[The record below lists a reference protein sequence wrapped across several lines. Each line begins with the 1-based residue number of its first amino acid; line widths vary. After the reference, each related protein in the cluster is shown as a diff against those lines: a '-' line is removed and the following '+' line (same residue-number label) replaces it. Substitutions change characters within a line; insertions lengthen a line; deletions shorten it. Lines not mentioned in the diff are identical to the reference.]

1 MKGNL
6 MSALIELD
14 HETMQ
19 HLVAEVKETIAT
31 DLVLVKT
38 KPSSI
43 KVVDLW
49 KMNKKRKS
57 AIRTF
62 AHKRN
67 HIPFI

>member
-6 MSALIELD
+6 MSTLMQMDNES
-14 HETMQ
+14 MQ

-31 DLVLVKT
+31 KEDLA
-38 KPSSI
+38 KPEETSI

-49 KMNKKRKS
+49 KIERNKKS
-57 AIRTF
+57 ATRSF
-62 AHKRN
+62 ARRRN

>member
-6 MSALIELD
+6 MSALVELD

-31 DLVLVKT
+31 DVELAK
-38 KPSSI
+38 SEASNI

-49 KMNKKRKS
+49 KMNKSRKS
-57 AIRTF
+57 ATRRF
-62 AHKRN
+62 AQKRH

>member
-6 MSALIELD
+6 MSALVELD
-14 HETMQ
+14 NETLQ
-19 HLVAEVKETIAT
+19 YLVAEVKETVAT
-31 DLVLVKT
+31 DVELVKPET
-38 KPSSI
+38 SNI

-57 AIRTF
+57 ATRRF
-62 AHKRN
+62 AQKRN

>member
-6 MSALIELD
+6 MSALVQLD
-14 HETMQ
+14 DASLQ

-31 DLVLVKT
+31 DVVLAKPEKT
-38 KPSSI
+38 SL

-49 KMNKKRKS
+49 NIERNKKS
-57 AIRTF
+57 ATRTF
-62 AHKRN
+62 AQKRN